1 MVPRDFI
8 SYLCTYDLYGLVRN
22 AFVAGSIHYEGKWEV
37 VGLWKSRLFWALWLP
52 LGAQK
57 SRNTGPNLL
66 PLDQVMDAA
75 RIKSIMHRA
84 I

>member
-37 VGLWKSRLFWALWLP
+37 VGLWKSRLFWAL
-52 LGAQK
+52 
-57 SRNTGPNLL
+57 
-66 PLDQVMDAA
+66 
-75 RIKSIMHRA
+75 
-84 I
+84 